1 MEEEKREISFIKYL
15 SEIVDGLCID
25 FEENENEN
33 EKQEE
38 E

>member
-25 FEENENEN
+25 FEENENE
-33 EKQEE
+33 KQEE